1 MKKRSKARFEE
12 NQYVKELL
20 TVLKENPSPSSK
32 EFMEMV
38 SHVSELENRLAEA
51 VEELKVMRQELQR
64 VQSRTLKAVLQRSC
78 KGMETNISS
87 MRQHL
92 AELKAH
98 IVEGCK
104 NTLTAL
110 KEQGVSALDG
120 IGRFFRVEPILKK
133 IGKVAD
139 KSIQIDSKA
148 IEKIQALSSEYHEA
162 GRHLK
167 NMGRTFLGKDVIE
180 DAKSPGKFAALLA
193 APYKANKSCM
203 LAAKQNVE
211 KALENLSQLHER
223 VQQRTSVLKAI
234 KENSDKV
241 QPPVKKENPVPCT
254 DKAEL

>member
-1 MKKRSKARFEE
+1 MKKRSQARLKE

-20 TVLKENPSPSSK
+20 AVLKENPSPSSK

-38 SHVSELENRLAEA
+38 SHVSELENRLADA

-64 VQSRTLKAVLQRSC
+64 VQSRTLKAVLQRGC
-78 KGMETNISS
+78 KTMESNISS

-92 AELKAH
+92 TELKAH
-98 IVEGCK
+98 IVKGCQ
-104 NTLTAL
+104 NALTAI
-110 KEQGVSALDG
+110 KEQGISALDG
-120 IGRFFRVEPILKK
+120 IGRFFHIEPMLNK
-133 IGKVAD
+133 IGKIAD
-139 KSIQIDSKA
+139 RSVQADTKA
-148 IEKIQALSSEYHEA
+148 IEKIHSLSSEYHEA

-167 NMGRTFLGKDVIE
+167 NIGRTFLGKEVLN
-180 DAKSPGKFAALLA
+180 DAKSPGKFAAVLT

-203 LAAKQNVE
+203 LAVKQNVE

-241 QPPVKKENPVPCT
+241 QPPVKKELAAPCA
-254 DKAEL
+254 DKSEL

>member
-1 MKKRSKARFEE
+1 
-12 NQYVKELL
+12 
-20 TVLKENPSPSSK
+20 
-32 EFMEMV
+32 
-38 SHVSELENRLAEA
+38 
-51 VEELKVMRQELQR
+51 
-64 VQSRTLKAVLQRSC
+64 
-78 KGMETNISS
+78 

-92 AELKAH
+92 TELKAH

-110 KEQGVSALDG
+110 KKQGVSALDG
-120 IGRFFRVEPILKK
+120 IGRFFRVEPMLKK

-139 KSIQIDSKA
+139 KSVQIDSKA

-180 DAKSPGKFAALLA
+180 DAKSPGKFAALLT

-223 VQQRTSVLKAI
+223 VQQRTSVLKRSKKTVIRFSHLSKKKILFHAQI
-234 KENSDKV
+234 KRNFEYTHH
-241 QPPVKKENPVPCT
+241 KKEVPRCVKEKRLRFPGVSLSLRFIGST
-254 DKAEL
+254 IQT